1 MTHEADMGRSPT
13 ARPGLHRLL
22 PMAGITVAI
31 VAVVAHLAGGAVLMH
46 AGLGGALTNLG
57 LGGGAL
63 VVAVV
68 AIVSVKLLAVFGAR
82 RWLRHR

>member
-1 MTHEADMGRSPT
+1 MTHEADTDRSPT

-22 PMAGITVAI
+22 PMAGIAVAF
-31 VAVVAHLAGGAVLMH
+31 VAVVAHLGGGALLMH
-46 AGLGGALTNLG
+46 AGLSGALTSLG

-63 VVAVV
+63 VVAVA
-68 AIVSVKLLAVFGAR
+68 AIVSVKLLVVFGAR